1 MSRRLES
8 RSARRKRRFVQAGAI
23 AALMAL
29 LLGLVAAGLDTGGD
43 DQAETTTTTQTTI
56 PLNDEARELLALL
69 EKDRDAT
76 FHARYAASSAKEPN
90 AAIQIE
96 TWRKP
101 PRVRQDTIITTGA
114 NRLHSMALLL
124 GDGQSVQCAQLGQ
137 SGWSCQSKP
146 AGPTDDLL
154 LGGVREQLGKGP
166 VTAKDDVIDG
176 RQVRCFTLTVEG
188 QASELCATEAG
199 IPVRV
204 NAQGSNLRLVGFDAQ
219 FDDSVFTPP
228 AQPVPAAG
236 T

>member
-1 MSRRLES
+1 MES
-8 RSARRKRRFVQAGAI
+8 RSARRQRRLVQAGAI
-23 AALMAL
+23 GLLMAL
-29 LLGLVAAGLDTGGD
+29 MLGLVAAGLDTGGD
-43 DQAETTTTTQTTI
+43 GGQADTTTTTETTI
-56 PLNDEARELLALL
+56 PLNADARELLALL

-76 FHARYAASSAKEPN
+76 FHARYTASSSKEPD

-114 NRLHSMALLL
+114 NRLHSMAFLF

-166 VTAKDDVIDG
+166 VTARDDVIDG
-176 RQVRCFTLTVEG
+176 RRVRCFTLTVKGE
-188 QASELCATEAG
+188 ASELCATEAG

-204 NAQGSNLRLVGFDAQ
+204 TAPGSNLRLVGFDAQ
-219 FDDSVFTPP
+219 FDDAVFTPP

-236 T
+236 S